1 MPEYFCGKC
10 GKTFYQKSHSDA
22 HQRRKTP
29 CEQPANNCGSAAIL
43 TREYAPAPLGTGAVS
58 YVRRDLRDKP
68 KPIPLTPPKD
78 ASARG
83 TPVPNNAGSHD

>member
-29 CEQPANNCGSAAIL
+29 C
-43 TREYAPAPLGTGAVS
+43 
-58 YVRRDLRDKP
+58 DKP
-68 KPIPLTPPKD
+68 KPAPLTPSKD

-83 TPVPNNAGSHD
+83 TPVPNNTGPHD

>member
-22 HQRRKTP
+22 HQKRKTP

-43 TREYAPAPLGTGAVS
+43 TRAVS
-58 YVRRDLRDKP
+58 SYIRDLRDKP

-83 TPVPNNAGSHD
+83 TPVPNNSGPHD